1 MLTLSTPGDT
11 IARVP
16 RFPSTATPTAQP
28 KRRNT
33 YHHGNLREALVEQAV
48 ATIRDQGVEA
58 LTLRDVGAR
67 LRVSRTA
74 LYRHF
79 ADKQALLAAVATQG
93 FRTFRQALIDAWDG
107 TGHSQ
112 AGFMQMG
119 RAYVTFARAHP
130 SHYRVMF
137 GGFVEKADCDPDL
150 RGTADSAFAVLVS
163 AIAELQQQGR
173 VRAGDPQ
180 EISLFVWAS
189 VHGFAMLAVDGQL
202 AEHAPSLDGM
212 TEGVITRVW
221 DAIAARAASA
231 VRPTR

>member
-1 MLTLSTPGDT
+1 MAL
-11 IARVP
+11 VP
-16 RFPSTATPTAQP
+16 RFPATATARP

-33 YHHGNLREALVEQAV
+33 YHHGNLREALVEQA
-48 ATIRDQGVEA
+48 AAIIRDQGVEA

-93 FRTFRQALIDAWDG
+93 FRTFRQALVEAWDG
-107 TGHSQ
+107 AGHSH

-119 RAYVTFARAHP
+119 RAYVNFARAHP

-150 RGTADSAFAVLVS
+150 RGTAESAFGVLVA
-163 AIAELQQQGR
+163 AIAELQQQKR

-180 EISLFVWAS
+180 PISLFVWAS
-189 VHGFAMLAVDGQL
+189 VHGLAMLAIDGQL
-202 AEHAPSLDGM
+202 SGPAVSLDA
-212 TEGVITRVW
+212 VIEATIARIW
-221 DAIAARAASA
+221 DAIAAPRGRAA
-231 VRPTR
+231 RR